1 MERLHFKGVTIVQVR
16 RLLQGSLL
24 TMLLFVFPLNGT
36 ASAQSDIW
44 ITGYYAGWS
53 QGWFNNGV
61 LPAEEID
68 YEAVTHIIHFALFP
82 RADGTFD
89 SDVNSI
95 RPSNSSPLITRAHAA
110 GKKVLISIGGWGTEG
125 AFRGATSPTNLPGF
139 IENLVTFMM
148 SRGYDGIDLDWE
160 ILEAVDFLQYTLFVQ
175 QLRARLDQIT
185 PRPLLTAAVVWQP
198 AIFAAVA
205 DKFDQINIMTYDM
218 SGAWPGWVS
227 WHNAPVVSSGL
238 RFASNG
244 RLIPSADTMVDDF
257 IAAGV
262 PAKKLGIGIDFYGY
276 VWNGGNG
283 TPTGGI
289 TAPGQT
295 WSSPPHIQ
303 VNVPY
308 YSLIPTHYQPHLY
321 RWDSLA
327 QAPYLSIDPPGSAND
342 KFVTYDNELSCQKK
356 IEYARSKGIGGVIIW
371 ELGGGQLPS
380 SYPARDRLLKAVKN
394 AAQQSTIIPPLP
406 ALTAPATNIVGVPP
420 NPTLTWSSSDGASW
434 YRLQIDSDPA
444 FPSPIVD
451 QNWNIWTSYRPET
464 LSLNTSYYWRLQPIS
479 PAGEAEWTPPAK
491 FTTLAQTSLPLAW
504 AYFSQT
510 GSRMTITI
518 PAQVQPLLGEQP
530 LRNGDAIGVFFG
542 DDETGNCAGYAA
554 WENGKELSIEVWGDD
569 PLTAAKEGFA
579 EGDTLRFRVWSASAW
594 REYPAVAALETGEPV
609 FRNDSTSILASI
621 VGSPLV
627 RQVIHLVRGENMIS
641 TYLRPEEEGLELLL
655 APIRPRMLAIRD
667 GVGGIFMP
675 DSSLNSIGTWNT
687 LHGYRLHMLAP
698 DSLII
703 TGTEVEPRTTPIG
716 LDRGWNLIAYLRS
729 SPSSVDAAL
738 AGIMNDLV
746 IVKGNSGDVFWPGA
760 GVNTLGTL
768 KPGEGYQVFVGQSG
782 TLVYPE
788 NELPPPSALTAGT
801 SPEPRGVL
809 RLDLSAGSNATLLIE
824 SGDLHDG
831 DEVRVTAGN
840 LQVGKSTASSGK
852 VLIAVWGD
860 NPLTA
865 AKEGASD
872 GEALVVTVRAK
883 SGAGETKLILESL
896 TDVLNDSPAGQELRY
911 SPDAVWRARGRE
923 LPQVFVLEQNY
934 PNPFNP
940 STTIRYAVPSDGRV
954 TLEVFDVLGRRVAL
968 VVDRDQNAGFHEAA
982 FENRILASGVYFY
995 RVQFRTQ
1002 PAGSSPTLF
1011 TATRKMVINR

>member
-1 MERLHFKGVTIVQVR
+1 MTNVQVR
-16 RLLQGSLL
+16 RLLQGTSLSLILL
-24 TMLLFVFPLNGT
+24 TLPLHET
-36 ASAQSDIW
+36 VSAQSDIW
-44 ITGYYAGWS
+44 VTAYYAGWS

-95 RPSNSSPLITRAHAA
+95 RSTNSYELITRAHAA
-110 GKKVLISIGGWGTEG
+110 GKKVLISIGGWGTDV

-139 IENLVTFMM
+139 IENLVNFMM
-148 SRGYDGIDLDWE
+148 ARGYDGIDLDWE
-160 ILEAVDFLQYTLFVQ
+160 VLESADLPQYTLFVQ
-175 QLRARLDQIT
+175 QLRARLDRIT

-198 AIFAAVA
+198 GVFALLA

-227 WHNAPVVSSGL
+227 WHNAPLVSSGL

-262 PAKKLGIGIDFYGY
+262 PARKIGIGIDFYGY
-276 VWNGGNG
+276 VWNGGTG

-295 WSSPPHIQ
+295 WSSPPYIQ

-308 YSLIPTHYQPHLY
+308 YALIPTHYQPHLY

-327 QAPYLSIDPPGSAND
+327 QASYLSIDLPGSAND

-356 IEYARSKGIGGVIIW
+356 IEYARSKGIGGVFIW
-371 ELGGGQLPS
+371 ELGGGQLPAG
-380 SYPARDRLLKAVKN
+380 YPARDRLLRAVKN
-394 AAQQSTIIPPLP
+394 AAQQNTIIPPLP
-406 ALTAPATNIVGVPP
+406 SLTTPATNIVGIPT
-420 NPTLTWSSSDGASW
+420 NPTLTWSSSEGASW

-444 FPSPIVD
+444 FPSPVVD
-451 QNWNIWTSYRPET
+451 QNWNIWTSYRPDN
-464 LSLNTSYYWRLQPIS
+464 LALNTHYYWRIQPIS
-479 PAGEAEWTPPAK
+479 PTREGEWTPPAK

-504 AYFSQT
+504 AYLSQT

-518 PAQVQPLLGEQP
+518 PAQVQPLLGEKP

-542 DDETGNCAGYAA
+542 DGETGNCAGYAA
-554 WENGKELSIEVWGDD
+554 WEDGKELIIEVWGDD

-579 EGDTLRFRVWSASAW
+579 EGDTLRFRVWSASTW
-594 REYPAVAALETGEPV
+594 REYPAMATMETGEPV
-609 FRNDSTSILASI
+609 FINDAASVLASI

-627 RQVIHLVRGENMIS
+627 RHVIHLVRGENMIS
-641 TYLRPEEEGLELLL
+641 TYVRPEEEGLDPLL
-655 APIRPRMLAIRD
+655 ALIKPRMLALRD
-667 GVGGIFMP
+667 GTGGIFMP
-675 DSSLNSIGTWNT
+675 DSNLNTIGTWNT

-698 DSLII
+698 DSLVIK
-703 TGTEVEPRTTPIG
+703 GTEVEPQSTPVP
-716 LDRGWNLIAYLRS
+716 LARGWNLIPYLRN
-729 SPSSVDAAL
+729 SPMAVGTAM
-738 AGIMNDLV
+738 AGILNDLV
-746 IVKGNSGDVFWPGA
+746 IVKGNSGDVFWPGV
-760 GVNTLGTL
+760 GINTLGTL

-782 TLVYPE
+782 ALVYPE
-788 NELPPPSALTAGT
+788 NEFPPPSALTAGT

-809 RLDLSAGSNATLLIE
+809 RLDLSTGSNATLLIE
-824 SGDLHDG
+824 SSDLRDG
-831 DEVRVTAGN
+831 DEVRVAAGK
-840 LQVGKSTASSGK
+840 LLVGKSTASNGK

-865 AKEGASD
+865 AKEGAAE
-872 GEALVVTVRAK
+872 GEALRVTVHAK

-896 TDVLNDSPAGQELRY
+896 TDVLNASPVGQELRY
-911 SPDAVWRARGRE
+911 FPDAVWTARGTE
-923 LPQVFVLEQNY
+923 LPQTFVLEQNY

-954 TLEVFDVLGRRVAL
+954 TLEVFDVLGRRVVL
-968 VVDRDQNAGFHEAA
+968 VVDREQKPGFYEVP
-982 FENRILASGVYFY
+982 FENRSLASGVYFY
-995 RVQFRTQ
+995 RVQFRSQ
-1002 PAGSSPTLF
+1002 PADGSSTLY
-1011 TATRKMVINR
+1011 TATRKMIINR